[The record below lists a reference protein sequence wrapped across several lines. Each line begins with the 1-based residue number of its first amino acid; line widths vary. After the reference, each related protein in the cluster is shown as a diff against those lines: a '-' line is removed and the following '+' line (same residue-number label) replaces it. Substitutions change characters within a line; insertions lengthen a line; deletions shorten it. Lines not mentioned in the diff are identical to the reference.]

1 MRENGGREREIRKG
15 PLEIRARRRRE
26 IPAAVRRQMYEKLR
40 RERPEDFF
48 ARKRASL
55 IIQQLIHQRE
65 EKREER
71 ERGRESMTR
80 WSFVYTYLSCTFAD
94 WLACAPSLCLDF
106 VCVIGNLG
114 NFKVQLGRSLNFDT
128 SFVEYRGEFKERCL
142 IRKFFFIL

>member
-71 ERGRESMTR
+71 ERERVNDSLEFR
-80 WSFVYTYLSCTFAD
+80 VYLSILHFCR
-94 WLACAPSLCLDF
+94 LACLRSESL
-106 VCVIGNLG
+106 
-114 NFKVQLGRSLNFDT
+114 S
-128 SFVEYRGEFKERCL
+128 
-142 IRKFFFIL
+142 